1 MITTPQGYEIV
12 TKSKYEGTVEQA
24 ISNGFE
30 DAIKDKGKE
39 CDYEFKINTNKGRK
53 FILCEVKID
62 NGYFFSIH
70 YPVNDKPKTEDIE
83 RQAYK
88 FLSEKL

>member
-1 MITTPQGYEIV
+1 MKTTSQGYEIV
-12 TKSKYEGTVEQA
+12 TRNKYEGTVEKA

-30 DAIKDKGKE
+30 DAIKDKGRE
-39 CDYEFKINTNKGRK
+39 CDYVFNISKRKGRK
-53 FILCEVKID
+53 YILCEAKVG

-70 YPVNDKPKTEDIE
+70 YALNEKPNLAHIE

-88 FLSEKL
+88 FLSQIL

>member
-12 TKSKYEGTVEQA
+12 TKNKHEGTVEKA
-24 ISNGFE
+24 ISIGFE
-30 DAIKDKGKE
+30 DAIKDKGRE
-39 CDYEFKINTNKGRK
+39 CDYEFKISEKKGRK
-53 FILCEVKID
+53 FILCEAKID

-70 YPVNDKPKTEDIE
+70 YKLSEKPNLTDIE

-88 FLSEKL
+88 FLLERL